1 MYGIAWSKNY
11 RKIAR
16 KSGPDECGN
25 IGAGY
30 TNLVMQSDHT
40 SKNVSQGFDFR
51 NHKTFHLT

>member
-1 MYGIAWSKNY
+1 MYRIAWSKNY
-11 RKIAR
+11 RKTAH
-16 KSGPDECGN
+16 KSGPDEWEN